1 MERSEWDDDD
11 QYPAAPLPAH
21 ERRWRH
27 PSEVGNHAWAQGE
40 PALTIGRGLSAATG
54 AIGVALTL
62 AVLWAMLP
70 TEAGRSA
77 VVSVRSTL
85 VAGPANGL
93 LGEGT
98 TGIEPTSVLSTSGAN
113 EPATDAT
120 VLAGTISTEPVAAQ
134 TMPTYQINHVTTL
147 EPSAVAVAVD
157 GGNLVVTTAGAV
169 GDDLALEL
177 LLPDGTVAQA
187 DVLLVDQLSGL
198 AVLAPDSVDGIARF
212 TVATK
217 MEPGDVLTV
226 YGSNPMD
233 ITVDPAGNVAT
244 EWPGGDTISEGT
256 PVVNQRGELVAL
268 CTHSAG
274 GTSLVAIDNLNGLR
288 RALGAALPPP
298 VWLGVVLNDDPG
310 GSLVVGAVDPV
321 GPAAGAG
328 LEVGD
333 SILAI
338 DGRRMIDLT
347 ELAGTLA
354 LHRPGDKV
362 SIALLCSDGTTST
375 VLVELAAPRPSL

>member
-40 PALTIGRGLSAATG
+40 PALAIGRGLSAATG

-85 VAGPANGL
+85 VALPANGL
-93 LGEGT
+93 IGDGT
-98 TGIEPTSVLSTSGAN
+98 ASVEPTFAVSTSGPD

-120 VLAGTISTEPVAAQ
+120 VLAGTASTEQVATQ
-134 TMPTYQINHVTTL
+134 TMPTYQINHVTSL
-147 EPSAVAVAVD
+147 EPGAVAVAVD

-169 GDDLALEL
+169 GDDLTLEL
-177 LLPDGTVAQA
+177 LLPDGTVEQA
-187 DVLLVDQLSGL
+187 DVVLVDQLSGL
-198 AVLAPDSVDGIARF
+198 AVLALDSVDGIARF
-212 TVATK
+212 VVATE

-226 YGSNPMD
+226 YGSEPID
-233 ITVDPAGNVAT
+233 ITVDADGNVAT
-244 EWPGGDTISEGT
+244 EWPGDDTISEGT

-268 CTHSAG
+268 CTHSPG
-274 GTSLVAIDNLNGLR
+274 GTSLVAIDNLDGLR

-310 GSLVVGAVDPV
+310 GSLVVGAVDPA

-338 DGRRMIDLT
+338 DGREMIDLA

-354 LHRPGDKV
+354 LHRPGDEV
-362 SIALLCSDGTTST
+362 RITLLCSDGTTIT
-375 VLVELAAPRPSL
+375 VLVELVAPRPAL

>member
-1 MERSEWDDDD
+1 MERSEWEDDD

-40 PALTIGRGLSAATG
+40 PALAIGRGLSAATG

-85 VAGPANGL
+85 VAVPPNGL

-98 TGIEPTSVLSTSGAN
+98 PGVEPTSVLSTSGPA
-113 EPATDAT
+113 EPATDGT
-120 VLAGTISTEPVAAQ
+120 VLAGTVSTEQVATQ
-134 TMPTYQINHVTTL
+134 TMPTYQINHLTSP
-147 EPSAVAVAVD
+147 EPGAVAVAVD

-177 LLPDGTVAQA
+177 LLPDGTVEQA
-187 DVLLVDQLSGL
+187 HVLLVDQLSGL

-212 TVATK
+212 VVAK
-217 MEPGDVLTV
+217 EMKPGDVLTV
-226 YGSNPMD
+226 YGSEPID
-233 ITVDPAGNVAT
+233 ITVDAEGTLAT
-244 EWPGGDTISEGT
+244 DWPGGDTISEGT

-268 CTHSAG
+268 CTHRTG
-274 GTSLVAIDNLNGLR
+274 GTSLVALDNLDGLR
-288 RALGAALPPP
+288 RALGASLPPP

-310 GSLVVGAVDPV
+310 GSLVVGAVDPA

-338 DGRRMIDLT
+338 DGRAMIDLA

-354 LHRPGDKV
+354 LHRPGDEV
-362 SIALLCSDGTTST
+362 SITLLCSDGTTNT
-375 VLVELAAPRPSL
+375 VLVELAAPRPAL